1 MPGALLSTSAGP
13 RSPLSAL
20 AILPRGQRAPNVR
33 LALLLWQVPA
43 TCKHCFLH
51 IIFSDCLQWEG
62 WCTISEPAVT
72 ESGNPPRGIY
82 IGKCDELGTENW
94 VGKTT
99 TTTTGN
105 ENILEDK
112 IAWQEET
119 LDGGSALS
127 LFPSHMLSLDLRA
140 FEVN

>member
-1 MPGALLSTSAGP
+1 MPGALLSTLAGP

-20 AILPRGQRAPNVR
+20 AIPQRGQRAPNVR

-94 VGKTT
+94 VEKKKNNNNKGTRIFWKTRLLGKRKHWMAA
-99 TTTTGN
+99 
-105 ENILEDK
+105 L
-112 IAWQEET
+112 
-119 LDGGSALS
+119 LS
-127 LFPSHMLSLDLRA
+127 LSSPLICL
-140 FEVN
+140 VWI

>member
-20 AILPRGQRAPNVR
+20 AIPPRGQGAPNVR

-94 VGKTT
+94 VEKKKTT
-99 TTTTGN
+99 TTREREYSGRQDCLARGNTGWR
-105 ENILEDK
+105 LC
-112 IAWQEET
+112 
-119 LDGGSALS
+119 SLS
-127 LFPSHMLSLDLRA
+127 LPLSYA
-140 FEVN
+140 